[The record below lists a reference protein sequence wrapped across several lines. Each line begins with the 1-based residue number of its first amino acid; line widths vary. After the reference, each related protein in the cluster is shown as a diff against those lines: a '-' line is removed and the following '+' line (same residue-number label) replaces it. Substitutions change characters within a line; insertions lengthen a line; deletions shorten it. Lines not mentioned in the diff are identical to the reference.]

1 MPYLIHVLH
10 LYIEYMYERRRSFFV
25 SFYGNTVLFELVVNL
40 ITEIYQLVKIED
52 INLIKISTQLFY
64 LNHQKK

>member
-1 MPYLIHVLH
+1 MRILH
-10 LYIEYMYERRRSFFV
+10 GYMYERRHSFLV
-25 SFYGNTVLFELVVNL
+25 SFYGNTVLFELAVNL